1 MNDIQNRNDILL
13 IMKTFYDKLLA
24 DDSINYLFTD
34 VAKVNLKEHFP
45 ILVDFWHSM
54 LFGSGTYNRNAMQP
68 HIDLAKKSKLT
79 KEHFQT
85 WLRYLNDSIDELH
98 EGKLAHAM
106 KARAQNIGSLME
118 HKVGVE

>member
-1 MNDIQNRNDILL
+1 MEDINNRNDILL

-24 DDSINYLFTD
+24 DESINYIFTD

-54 LFGSGTYNRNAMQP
+54 LFGSGTYGRNAMQP
-68 HIDLAKKSKLT
+68 HIDLAKQTKLT
-79 KEHFQT
+79 KQHFQT
-85 WLRYLNDSIDELH
+85 WLGYLNESIDELH

-106 KARAQNIGSLME
+106 KARAQNIAGLME
-118 HKVGVE
+118 FKVGAE

>member
-24 DDSINYLFTD
+24 DDKVNYLFTD

-54 LFGSGTYNRNAMQP
+54 LFGSATYNRNAMQP

-79 KEHFQT
+79 KEHFQI
-85 WLRYLNDSIDELH
+85 WLGYLNDSIDELH
-98 EGKLAHAM
+98 EGKIAHAM
-106 KARAQNIGSLME
+106 KARAQNIGSLMQ
-118 HKVGVE
+118 HKVGAE

>member
-24 DDSINYLFTD
+24 DESIAYLFTD

-54 LFGSGTYNRNAMQP
+54 LFGSGTYGRNAMQP
-68 HIDLAKKSKLT
+68 HIDLAAQSKLT
-79 KEHFQT
+79 KAHFTT
-85 WLRYLNDSIDELH
+85 WLGYLNESIDELH

-106 KARAQNIGSLME
+106 KARAQNIAGLME
-118 HKVGVE
+118 YKVGAE

>member
-1 MNDIQNRNDILL
+1 MEDINNRNDILL

-24 DDSINYLFTD
+24 DESINYIFTD

-54 LFGSGTYNRNAMQP
+54 LFGSGTYGRNAMQP
-68 HIDLAKKSKLT
+68 HIDLAKKTKLT
-79 KEHFQT
+79 KQHFQT
-85 WLRYLNDSIDELH
+85 WLGYLNESIDELH

-106 KARAQNIGSLME
+106 KARAQNIDGLME
-118 HKVGVE
+118 FKVGAE

>member
-106 KARAQNIGSLME
+106 KARAQNIGSLMQ